1 MTKTQLRKIQNR
13 IKQIKKELLGIGLM
27 RPGSLRKQLNRRLA
41 SGKVLEYWQLSYTHK
56 MKSRTEYVR
65 TDRVQTTQD
74 QVDEYKKFKALTEE
88 WIALAIDQAK
98 LTAKLELDEEE
109 NS

>member
-13 IKQIKKELLGIGLM
+13 IKQIKKGLLGIGLM

-98 LTAKLELDEEE
+98 LTAKMELDEEE